1 MGLNSLTQC
10 GHKCYLFS
18 RPWKREGALPVTD
31 VLKQRF
37 HKKTGYSAVLQVLK
51 GVWLASTPFQEAA
64 RGCDLQIK
72 PSKETRLS
80 VLRRLFK
87 TLLPAVFSVGR
98 KEAGPGSPCDSL
110 CIRQGESRW
119 VGAQE
124 YYGYWCYCCSSSCGD
139 EVSVTTNCVLK
150 NRGDSKEKT
159 LAVFSIYRHG

>member
-37 HKKTGYSAVLQVLK
+37 HKKTGYFAVLQVLK

-110 CIRQGESRW
+110 AGWEQVSW
-119 VGAQE
+119 GA
-124 YYGYWCYCCSSSCGD
+124 GILR
-139 EVSVTTNCVLK
+139 VLVLLLQQQLWGWGVCDYQL
-150 NRGDSKEKT
+150 RS
-159 LAVFSIYRHG
+159 